1 MADPTSTGADPT
13 ASSSTHPHRSG
24 PIPHTPGPTSVL
36 SAQNIARDF
45 GPVRVLA
52 DISLE
57 LRRGEVHAILGENG
71 AGKSTLMKIL
81 SGYLSP
87 SSGLL
92 KLDGQ
97 NVTFKHPRDA
107 EAQGVVLIH
116 QEINLAD
123 DLTVEE
129 NIFLGIE
136 RHQGPFVKGR
146 EMRERA
152 AEVLRELE
160 TPIDPRTRVKRLSVS
175 QKQMVEIA
183 KAITRDVRVL
193 LMDEPTDVLTGR
205 ETEVLFKLIRRLT
218 GQGVTVAYI
227 SHKLEEVK
235 EISDR
240 VSVLRD
246 GKLITTQP
254 TQELT
259 QDKMANLMVGRE
271 LSDMYPAKRTPS
283 EEVVFAAHRISV
295 PGWAEDI
302 SFELRRGEVLGF
314 AGLVGAGRTE
324 LFEGIL
330 GLRPKTGTLT
340 RNGRPLDVRTLRDA
354 VAAGVAY
361 VSEDRKGKGL
371 ITEMPLRPNLTL
383 LSLKKYAKP
392 FLRPKLEAEALEKA
406 VREFDIRVPNLN
418 ALARLLSG
426 GNQQKLV
433 LAKIM
438 EVLPEILILDEPTRG
453 IDVGTKRQIYFFIQE
468 LLEEG
473 KACILISSELTE
485 IVGLSHRVVVMRSGE
500 LVGTLTGADINEN
513 EIVRYATGLKRSA
526 SEGTPHAA

>member
-1 MADPTSTGADPT
+1 
-13 ASSSTHPHRSG
+13 
-24 PIPHTPGPTSVL
+24 VL
-36 SAQNIARDF
+36 E
-45 GPVRVLA
+45 
-52 DISLE
+52 DISLHLE
-57 LRRGEVHAILGENG
+57 RGEVHAILGENG

-81 SGYLSP
+81 SGYLAP
-87 SSGLL
+87 TRGTLE
-92 KLDGQ
+92 LDGRA
-97 NVTFKHPRDA
+97 VVFRRPRDA

-123 DLTVEE
+123 NLTAEE

-160 TPIDPRTRVKRLSVS
+160 TPIDSRTRVGRLSVS

-218 GQGVTVAYI
+218 GQGVTVVYI

-254 TQELT
+254 TPELT
-259 QDKMANLMVGRE
+259 QDEMANLMVGRE
-271 LSDMYPAKRTPS
+271 LSDMYPAKRTPG
-283 EEVVFAAHRISV
+283 EEVVFAAHRVSV
-295 PGWAEDI
+295 PGWAENI

-330 GLRPKTGTLT
+330 GLKSKSGTLT
-340 RNGRPLDVRTLRDA
+340 RNGRPLTVSTLKDA
-354 VAAGVAY
+354 VDAGIAY

-371 ITEMPLRPNLTL
+371 MTEMPLRPNLTL
-383 LSLKKYAKP
+383 LSLKRYADP
-392 FLRPKLEAEALEKA
+392 FLRPKREAEALVKA
-406 VREFDIRVPNLN
+406 VREFDIRVPSLH
-418 ALARLLSG
+418 AVARLLSG

-438 EVLPEILILDEPTRG
+438 EVAPDILILDEPTRG
-453 IDVGTKRQIYFFIQE
+453 IDVGTKRQIYFFIQK
-468 LLEEG
+468 LLEAG
-473 KACILISSELTE
+473 RSCILISSELPE
-485 IVGLSHRVVVMRSGE
+485 IVGLSHRVVVMRSG
-500 LVGTLTGADINEN
+500 VQMGTIKGDAISEG
-513 EIVRYATGLKRSA
+513 EIVRYATGLKRDA
-526 SEGTPHAA
+526 PEGAPHAA

>member
-1 MADPTSTGADPT
+1 MLEA
-13 ASSSTHPHRSG
+13 H
-24 PIPHTPGPTSVL
+24 
-36 SAQNIARDF
+36 NIAKDF
-45 GPVRVLA
+45 GPVRVLD
-52 DISLE
+52 DITLTLE
-57 LRRGEVHAILGENG
+57 KGEVHALLGENG

-87 SSGLL
+87 SGGTL
-92 KLDGQ
+92 KLGGQ
-97 NVTFKHPRDA
+97 NVGFRRSRDA

-129 NIFLGIE
+129 NIFLGVE
-136 RHQGPFVKGR
+136 QHRGPFVRGR
-146 EMRERA
+146 EMRARA

-160 TPIDPRTRVKRLSVS
+160 TPIDPRRRVGQLSVS

-205 ETEVLFKLIRRLT
+205 ETEVLFKLIRRLKA
-218 GQGVTVAYI
+218 QGVTVVYI
-227 SHKLEEVK
+227 SHKLEEVA

-246 GKLITTQP
+246 GRLVTTQP
-254 TQELT
+254 TRELS
-259 QDKMANLMVGRE
+259 QDEMANLMVGRE
-271 LSDMYPAKRTPS
+271 LSDMYPPKRPPGT
-283 EEVVFAAHRISV
+283 EVVFTAEDVSV
-295 PGWAEDI
+295 PGWAENI

-330 GLRPKTGTLT
+330 GLRKRTGTLT
-340 RNGRPLDVRTLRDA
+340 RNGRPLTIGTLRDA

-371 ITEMPLRPNLTL
+371 VTDMALRPNLTL
-383 LSLKKYAKP
+383 LALKKYADP
-392 FLRPKLEAEALEKA
+392 FINRKLEAEALAGA
-406 VREFDIRVPNLN
+406 VRDFSIRVPNLS
-418 ALARLLSG
+418 AKVSSLSG

-438 EVLPEILILDEPTRG
+438 EVSPDILVLDEPTRG
-453 IDVGTKRQIYFFIQE
+453 IDVGTKRQIYFFVQK
-468 LLEEG
+468 LLSEG
-473 KACILISSELTE
+473 KACVLISSELPE
-485 IVGLSHRVVVMRSGE
+485 IVGLCHRVVVMRSG
-500 LVGTLTGADINEN
+500 VQMGTLEGDDISEG
-513 EIVRYATGLKRSA
+513 EIVRYAPGLKPRDRP
-526 SEGTPHAA
+526 GTPKARRAAARA

>member
-1 MADPTSTGADPT
+1 MADPTRLDARTSAGRPAEVSSASPSTP
-13 ASSSTHPHRSG
+13 
-24 PIPHTPGPTSVL
+24 VL

-45 GPVRVLA
+45 GPVRVLE
-52 DISLE
+52 DISLTLE
-57 LRRGEVHAILGENG
+57 RGEVHAILGENG

-81 SGYLSP
+81 SGYLAP
-87 SSGLL
+87 TRGALE
-92 KLDGQ
+92 LDGQ
-97 NVTFKHPRDA
+97 AVTFKRPRDA

-123 DLTVEE
+123 DLTAEK
-129 NIFLGIE
+129 NIFLGVE
-136 RHQGPFVKGR
+136 LHQGPFVRGR

-152 AEVLRELE
+152 AAVLRELE
-160 TPIDPRTRVKRLSVS
+160 TPIDPRTRVGRLSVS

-218 GQGVTVAYI
+218 GQGVTVVYI
-227 SHKLEEVK
+227 SHKLDEVK
-235 EISDR
+235 EIADR

-246 GKLITTQP
+246 GKLVTTQP
-254 TQELT
+254 TSELT
-259 QDKMANLMVGRE
+259 QEEMANLMVGRE
-271 LSDMYPAKRTPS
+271 LSDMYPPKRTPG
-283 EEVVFAAHRISV
+283 EEVVFAAHEVSV
-295 PGWAEDI
+295 PGWAENI

-330 GLRPKTGTLT
+330 GLRPKSGTLS
-340 RNGRPLDVRTLRDA
+340 RNGQPLEIRTLRDA
-354 VAAGVAY
+354 VAAGIAY

-383 LSLKKYAKP
+383 LSLERYAKP
-392 FLRPKLEAEALEKA
+392 FLKPKLEAEALEKA
-406 VREFDIRVPNLN
+406 VREFDIRVPNLH

-438 EVLPEILILDEPTRG
+438 EITPEILILDEPTRG

-468 LLEEG
+468 LLAEG
-473 KACILISSELTE
+473 KSCILISSELPE

-500 LVGTLTGADINEN
+500 QMGTLEGDDINEN
-513 EIVRYATGLKRSA
+513 EIVRYATGLKRDRP
-526 SEGTPHAA
+526 EGAPHAA

>member
-1 MADPTSTGADPT
+1 MPSESTV
-13 ASSSTHPHRSG
+13 
-24 PIPHTPGPTSVL
+24 HTPAVL
-36 SAQNIARDF
+36 SAKNIARDF

-81 SGYLSP
+81 SGYLAP
-87 SSGLL
+87 SEGGLE
-92 KLDGQ
+92 LDGKR
-97 NVTFKHPRDA
+97 VTFKRSRDA
-107 EAQGVVLIH
+107 EAEGVVLIH

-123 DLTVEE
+123 DLTAEE

-136 RHQGPFVKGR
+136 RHRGPFVKRR

-160 TPIDPRTRVKRLSVS
+160 TSVDPRTRVGKLSVS

-183 KAITRDVRVL
+183 KAVTRDARVL
-193 LMDEPTDVLTGR
+193 LMDEPTDVLTGK
-205 ETEVLFKLIRRLT
+205 ETEVLFALIRRLT
-218 GQGVTVAYI
+218 AQGVTVAYI
-227 SHKLEEVK
+227 SHKLEEVA
-235 EISDR
+235 EISER

-254 TQELT
+254 THELT
-259 QDKMANLMVGRE
+259 QEEMANLMVGRE
-271 LSDMYPAKRTPS
+271 LSDMYPAKRTPG
-283 EEVVFAAHRISV
+283 EEVVFAAQEVSV
-295 PGWAEDI
+295 PGWAQGI

-330 GLRPKTGTLT
+330 GLRPKSGTLY
-340 RNGRPLDVRTLRDA
+340 RESQPLSVRTLKDA
-354 VAAGVAY
+354 VEAGIAY

-371 ITEMPLRPNLTL
+371 LTEMRLRPNVTL
-383 LSLKKYAKP
+383 LSLKRYANP
-392 FLRPKLEAEALEKA
+392 FLQPEREMRALEDA
-406 VREFDIRVPNLN
+406 VNEFDIRVPNLR
-418 ALARLLSG
+418 AAARLLSG

-433 LAKIM
+433 LAKTM
-438 EVLPEILILDEPTRG
+438 EVSPDILILDEPTRG

-468 LLEEG
+468 LLEAG
-473 KACILISSELTE
+473 KSCILISSELPE

-500 LVGTLTGADINEN
+500 QMGTLEGDAVNEQ
-513 EIVRYATGLKRSA
+513 EIVRYATGLKRDEVERTYA
-526 SEGTPHAA
+526 TQ